1 MASTIIDSSIIPFDP
16 ARMRRTVLE
25 MAYAGS
31 TVHIACAFSII
42 ELLTVLYRHHL
53 RYPGNDPRA
62 EGRDYLVLSKGHGVM
77 ALYACLREIG
87 LLPQADLDAYFSD
100 GSRLHG
106 LCEWKVPGCE
116 VSSGSLGHGLPV
128 AVGIA
133 LGLARRGRC
142 GQRVCCIAGDGEMN
156 EGTMWESMLFAAHH
170 RLENLVV
177 IVDANGFQA
186 MDATSRVVG
195 LEPLV
200 EKFRAFGFVAV
211 ECDGHDTVALAR
223 VLRFVM
229 TDCREQKPRA
239 VIARTVKGKGVSFM
253 EGNNAWH
260 YLRLDAAAVTRA
272 LHELEVDDA

>member
-1 MASTIIDSSIIPFDP
+1 MIVPGSATGRRQLDPTRLRRHIVDMAF
-16 ARMRRTVLE
+16 
-25 MAYAGS
+25 AGQS
-31 TVHIACAFSII
+31 VHLGCAFSIVEI
-42 ELLTVLYRHHL
+42 LSVLYSGLL
-53 RYPGNDPRA
+53 RYDPEA
-62 EGRDYLVLSKGHGVM
+62 PEDPNRDYLILSKGHGVM

-87 LLPQADLDAYFSD
+87 WLPQADLDAYFSD

-133 LGLARRGRC
+133 LGLVWRGRG
-142 GQRVCCIAGDGEMN
+142 GQRVCCVAGDGEMN

-177 IVDANGFQA
+177 IVDANGYQA
-186 MDATSRVVG
+186 MDATSQVVG

-200 EKFRAFGFVAV
+200 EKFRAFGFVAE
-211 ECDGHDTVALAR
+211 ECDGHDTVALES